1 MRVVKSAKDR
11 VIDALRECVIK
22 VNNGLKNMD
31 WAIIEDE
38 FANTN
43 KKLDK
48 SKNQLVNGTPKFYV
62 KMLAAVEDS
71 VAEVVKDKPKF
82 KALKPAIQRIV
93 NRMKLNVKKHNKNF
107 ESDIEDFRTRP
118 DAYDTEEEAD
128 SDSDDDD
135 SDSDSDSDADEAAD
149 SDSDD
154 DDDMMKKP
162 KAKVSIIHS
171 SPPLSLPSYVLPSS
185 LPPFL
190 LSPYRLLSVLW

>member
-1 MRVVKSAKDR
+1 VVKSAKDR

-31 WAIIEDE
+31 WAIVEDE

-43 KKLDK
+43 KKLEK

-71 VAEVVKDKPKF
+71 VTEVVKDKPKF
-82 KALKPAIQRIV
+82 KAMKPAIQRIV

-107 ESDIEDFRTRP
+107 ESDIEDFRARP

-154 DDDMMKKP
+154 DMMKKP
-162 KAKVSIIHS
+162 KAKVSTIL
-171 SPPLSLPSYVLPSS
+171 SPQLSLPSFFLPSFS
-185 LPPFL
+185 LP
-190 LSPYRLLSVLW
+190 YRLSVLW